1 MERSTELGGSEEDQD
16 HLEVC
21 NGYAI
26 LWTGLGPMTKR
37 VREITKGGV
46 RGTQNKVCEGIFCHL
61 VT

>member
-1 MERSTELGGSEEDQD
+1 MERSTELGGSEEDQE
-16 HLEVC
+16 LLVVG

-26 LWTGLGPMTKR
+26 LWTGLDPMTKQA
-37 VREITKGGV
+37 REITKGGV